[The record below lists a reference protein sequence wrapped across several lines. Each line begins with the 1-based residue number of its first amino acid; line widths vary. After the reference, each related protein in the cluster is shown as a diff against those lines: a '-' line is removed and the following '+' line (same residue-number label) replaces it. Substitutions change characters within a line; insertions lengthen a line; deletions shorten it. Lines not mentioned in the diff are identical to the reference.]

1 MGLQESVLPVEQI
14 YSTATL
20 QFFWHVIQ
28 IENCKPS
35 TIFCLSKSYRGDL
48 SGNYMIIC
56 SAGKEMK
63 TIEENYQRIV
73 DDRRSFD
80 IRFWQSQG
88 DRAIFEAVWEM
99 LHDYFLI
106 RGKDAYESRLQ
117 RTVESFR
124 KA

>member
-1 MGLQESVLPVEQI
+1 MRV
-14 YSTATL
+14 
-20 QFFWHVIQ
+20 
-28 IENCKPS
+28 
-35 TIFCLSKSYRGDL
+35 
-48 SGNYMIIC
+48 
-56 SAGKEMK
+56 
-63 TIEENYQRIV
+63 IEENYQRIK

-88 DRAIFEAVWEM
+88 NHVIFEAVSEL

-106 RGKDAYESRLQ
+106 RGKDADEFRLQ